1 MYSWK
6 YWLTQYTYL
15 LHVNKR
21 KKAVMKGNVL
31 KPDQFKEMLCF
42 YDSQDL
48 QPKETVPIIYLD
60 ELWADAGS
68 ITCLSDSSFA
78 VFD

>member
-1 MYSWK
+1 
-6 YWLTQYTYL
+6 
-15 LHVNKR
+15 
-21 KKAVMKGNVL
+21 MKGNVL